1 MGKMLKDAD
10 VLNQYKLSN
19 MSIVQALI
27 STPLVRPEGAKPAD
41 GQIQTTDDR
50 TGFDKFLRMRN
61 KQYTDLKVHQ
71 MRLTFHSIMMRSGV
85 EKTDETA
92 DGLLHNEE
100 KWLNGELPE
109 DDSLINLLNRK
120 TVLSKRNDIVLPVND
135 MQNEPIIDPSKF
147 DIFGLVLFTIIGMI
161 LPFISIFL
169 FVLIIKVN
177 VSKTKGIVM
186 GNIIV

>member
-41 GQIQTTDDR
+41 GQIQTTDDK
-50 TGFDKFLRMRN
+50 TGFDKFIRMRN
-61 KQYTDLKVHQ
+61 KQFTDLQVHQ

-100 KWLNGELPE
+100 KWLNGELPG
-109 DDSLINLLNRK
+109 DDTLINLLNRK
-120 TVLSKRNDIVLPVND
+120 TVLSKRNDVVLPVND
-135 MQNEPIIDPSKF
+135 MQNEPIIDTSKP
-147 DIFGLVLFTIIGMI
+147 DIFGFILFTIVGML
-161 LPFISIFL
+161 LPFISVIL
-169 FVLIIKVN
+169 FVMIFN
-177 VSKTKGIVM
+177 VSVMKTKGVII
-186 GNIIV
+186 GNIVL